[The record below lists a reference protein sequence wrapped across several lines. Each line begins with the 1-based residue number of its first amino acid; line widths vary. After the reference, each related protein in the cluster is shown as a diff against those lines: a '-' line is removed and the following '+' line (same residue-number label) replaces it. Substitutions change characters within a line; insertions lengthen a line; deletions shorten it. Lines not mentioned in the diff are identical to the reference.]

1 MGSQHRRSPN
11 LKKVKKKPKVLLSFG
26 ITNLSAKRNQN
37 SDKTPRHSAKKIIFP
52 KLKGG
57 GKKPK
62 VLLTDDKEIEHELT
76 FLRSLDFLTE
86 AGDHKKCE
94 LSKFDVKNNLCDF
107 CLLRSIVIRSRNS
120 KGRTKIKPVEF
131 LCIKNTNLRV
141 ICQFLEDASPKLS
154 DKIMNDW
161 GCATCSIVDKDI
173 YLDFSH
179 DSRCEGKDLYRLL
192 KCWEDIYNRKHA
204 GHENR
209 NHMEA
214 EVLLFRCDYGI
225 SINLTSNLEFLGKE
239 WRCKSFVTEDRSYF
253 YSDEKYYFV
262 ENNEVELWNERNI
275 NDVVIVALEV
285 TNRKQED
292 MDETL
297 SYNREEIIKLYDV
310 IRTEDRHLKKDDRHL
325 KKDDR
330 HLKKN
335 RVYNDEKDR
344 HIKKNRVYNDQKDRH
359 LDKKNR
365 QKNRKLVESLK
376 NETGM
381 DIICSVCFE
390 YKSST
395 SCSRLDFEPREKIQK
410 FAVEESFTKNIDGF
424 FYICTLCKTS
434 IKKGQE
440 PIRAQGELFGL
451 LDFPNKFKEK
461 LLDACQPVKN
471 KENFFELNKVE
482 DFILKLVIPFIRI
495 GHLTRGPYLKV
506 KGSLVMISSDI
517 VQSMN
522 SILPLPQVGSSNF
535 RKLTNQKST

>member
-1 MGSQHRRSPN
+1 M
-11 LKKVKKKPKVLLSFG
+11 SFG
-26 ITNLSAKRNQN
+26 ITNLLAKRNQN
-37 SDKTPRHSAKKIIFP
+37 SVEIPKHSVQKNMFP

-57 GKKPK
+57 EKKPK
-62 VLLTDDKEIEHELT
+62 VLLTDDKEIECELT

-94 LSKFDVKNNLCDF
+94 LTKYDAKNNLCDF
-107 CLLRSIVIRSRNS
+107 CLLRSLVIRSKKS
-120 KGRTKIKPVEF
+120 KGRAKIQPIEF
-131 LCIKNTNLRV
+131 LCMENTNLRA
-141 ICQFLEDASPKLS
+141 IYQSLKDASPKLS
-154 DKIMNDW
+154 EKILNDW
-161 GCATCSIVDKDI
+161 GSIVDKDI

-179 DSRCEGKDLYRLL
+179 DSRYEGKDLYRLL
-192 KCWEDIYNRKHA
+192 ECWEVNYNRKHA
-204 GHENR
+204 GHENK
-209 NHMEA
+209 NHKEA
-214 EVLLFRCDYGI
+214 EVLFFRCDYGV
-225 SINLTSNLEFLGKE
+225 SINITSNLKFLGKE
-239 WRCKSFVTEDRSYF
+239 WKCKSFVTQDRSYF
-253 YSDEKYYFV
+253 YSDEKYYVV
-262 ENNEVELWNERNI
+262 ENSEVELWNERNM
-275 NDVVIVALEV
+275 NDVVVIAFEV

-292 MDETL
+292 LDETL
-297 SYNREEIIKLYDV
+297 SYNGEEIKKLRDLV
-310 IRTEDRHLKKDDRHL
+310 RTGDRHLE
-325 KKDDR
+325 
-330 HLKKN
+330 KN
-335 RVYNDEKDR
+335 RVYNDRKDR
-344 HIKKNRVYNDQKDRH
+344 HSDQKDRHSDPKDRHLKKNRVYNDQKDRH

-395 SCSRLDFEPREKIQK
+395 SCSRLEFEPREKIQK
-410 FAVEESFTKNIDGF
+410 FAVEEAFTKNIDGF

-440 PIRAQGELFGL
+440 PIRAQRELFGL

-535 RKLTNQKST
+535 RKF